1 MQSDQVFCFNVILI
15 KPGPA
20 ISTSATFGSFEIYG
34 LSLLA
39 ISLGFNFKLLL
50 KSIAK
55 LVDISPLT
63 LFFGGSNVI
72 FLSNSV
78 FSKL

>member
-20 ISTSATFGSFEIYG
+20 ISTVNTFGSFEIYG

-39 ISLGFNFKLLL
+39 ISFGFNFKFLL

-55 LVDISPLT
+55 LVDMSPLIKF
-63 LFFGGSNVI
+63 LGGSNVI
-72 FLSNSV
+72 FLSISV
-78 FSKL
+78 LSKL